1 MQSHVDAHARRGARL
16 AAAIRILLLSS
27 LVLSSLFVPLAVHAQ
42 DATEPV
48 VQAEPQPPAHVP
60 LEQTE
65 DGCAVRTIN
74 VTISLY
80 RVAPAGSALRRQYE
94 QAIRYFA
101 DGIYEATNCAH
112 IVGKV
117 SIYQRGKA
125 KDTADVVW
133 MREEHPAAYVSGY
146 RRAVGNITMADIYN
160 DQNMTT
166 IGDAGARNLGY
177 TLAHEWGHAFYSLYD
192 EYRGGDPLSRN
203 DPGSPARTDTPIR
216 ESLMHDPD
224 QGFNRA
230 NPRRYAWL
238 NFSADYSYENIP
250 FNRTAH
256 GRVYA
261 ASAWDT
267 LVRRPAQDPPQAR
280 TAANYPR
287 FYYPELVNFAPDG
300 EHYIDLPNSSFDAV
314 NRPGNPARAKL
325 RIVWFNTETARV
337 FAVNTANASGGNQL
351 EVIFEALE
359 QEIYSM
365 PLNSSVGV
373 VGFDST
379 TRVIVPMTRL
389 TTENVREN
397 LLDMLANNL
406 QPGTGATGDVSL
418 ALQRAYNILAQHPP
432 YINGED
438 VGSVFLLSGAPLSGA
453 AGVNAVLQDY
463 QADDLQVYTFGIEV
477 SFEDDDLLYDIAEAT
492 AGLHAFVSG
501 ISEPYDDVYAFD
513 TAVAE
518 LVSALADAR
527 FDAEPLV
534 ETLLD
539 EGSLRIQPRR
549 AETREFFVDETLT
562 AINVYASV
570 SPTATLTLRNPSGQ
584 ARVPDSCFT
593 PSRQS
598 ARPNVYCEFTVPAP
612 VTGTWQLRAQ
622 TGDTAADLSYEITGE
637 PGDDNATF
645 TSRVDTTGSD
655 IIRYPQP
662 IIVKAAVEKG
672 LPMSGL
678 RVIAELTLPNG
689 QTRTFPMLD
698 DGSAPDELQDDGIYT
713 GIVSNY
719 PADGTYGI
727 RVRLDNSAGTGKLT
741 HRGFAPAP
749 GPFDP
754 ETGLPLFP
762 VPDPTPVITNFTRL
776 ARTNVLVTG
785 FRADDHGNTPA
796 TATVLPAF
804 DVNVFGKVDQAGDVD
819 FFRINLPV
827 TFTGELTV
835 RLTNL
840 LDGMQP
846 RLRILAADGTTE
858 LRNVTLMAAETT
870 LRTTLPPAPGG
881 TYFVAVTH
889 TDPAADRGVYTL
901 SAGAPLPSEGLQ
913 LSSLRALPRTIP
925 ADGTTTAGISA
936 TVVLDS
942 APAAGQ
948 AVTLTT
954 TLGRFTASNT
964 TTVVVNANENGFLT
978 TTLVSAEAGIATIQ
992 ATAGT
997 NTRSV
1002 TLTLQA
1008 SDSTRRIYLPLIVRL
1023 ATGQ

>member
-1 MQSHVDAHARRGARL
+1 MQSHVDVHVRCGARF
-16 AAAIRILLLSS
+16 AAAIRMLLLSS
-27 LVLSSLFVPLAVHAQ
+27 LLLSSLFVPLAVHAQ
-42 DATEPV
+42 DAPEPV
-48 VQAEPQPPAHVP
+48 VQAEPQPPAHLP
-60 LEQTE
+60 LEQTQ
-65 DGCAVRTIN
+65 DGCGVRTIN

-133 MREEHPAAYVSGY
+133 VREEHPAAYVSGY
-146 RRAVGNITMADIYN
+146 RRTVGSIAMADIYN
-160 DQNMTT
+160 EQNMTT
-166 IGDAGARNLGY
+166 IGDEGARNLGY

-192 EYRGGDPLSRN
+192 EYRGDDPLDRN
-203 DPGSPARTDTPIR
+203 NPGSPARTDTPIR
-216 ESLMHDPD
+216 ESLMHNPD

-267 LVRRPAQDPPQAR
+267 LVRRPSQDPPQAR

-287 FYYPELVNFAPDG
+287 FYYPELANFAPDG
-300 EHYIDLPNSSFDAV
+300 EHIIDLPNSSFDAV
-314 NRPGNPARAKL
+314 NRSGNPARAKL

-351 EVIFEALE
+351 EVIIEALE

-365 PLNSSVGV
+365 PLGSAVGV
-373 VGFDST
+373 IGFDT
-379 TRVIVPMTRL
+379 TAQVVIPITRL
-389 TTENVREN
+389 TSNAVRET
-397 LLDMLANNL
+397 LLDTLFKDL
-406 QPGTGATGDVSL
+406 QTGTGTTGNVSL
-418 ALQRAYNILAQHPP
+418 ALQRAYDMLEQHPP
-432 YINGED
+432 YINGDD
-438 VGSVFLLSGAPLSGA
+438 VGSVFLLSGAPLSGM
-453 AGVNAVLQDY
+453 AGVDAVLQDY
-463 QADDLQVYTFGIEV
+463 QADDLQIYTFGVEV
-477 SFEDDDLLYDIAEAT
+477 SFEDDELLYAIAEAT
-492 AGLHAFVSG
+492 AGLHAFVVG
-501 ISEPYDDVYAFD
+501 VDNTYDDVYAFD
-513 TAVAE
+513 TAVSE
-518 LVSALADAR
+518 LVAALADAR

-534 ETLLD
+534 ETLLE
-539 EGSLRIQPRR
+539 EGSQRIQPRR
-549 AETREFFVDETLT
+549 TVTREFFVDETLT

-570 SPTATLTLRNPSGQ
+570 SPTATLTLSSPSGGPP
-584 ARVPDSCFT
+584 RSPDFCFT
-593 PSRQS
+593 PSS
-598 ARPNVYCEFTVPAP
+598 GGARPNVYCKFTVPAP
-612 VTGTWQLRAQ
+612 VTGTWQLQAQ
-622 TGDTAADLSYEITGE
+622 AGTAAADLFYEITGE

-662 IIVKAAVEKG
+662 IILKAAVEKT

-678 RVIAELTLPNG
+678 RVVAELILPNG
-689 QTRTFPMLD
+689 EPRSFPMLD
-698 DGSAPDELQDDGIYT
+698 DGVAPDELKDDGIYT

-719 PADGTYGI
+719 PANGTYGI

-741 HRGFAPAP
+741 HGGLATAP

-819 FFRINLPV
+819 FFRINVPV

-846 RLRILAADGTTE
+846 RLRIFAADGTTE
-858 LRNVTLMAAETT
+858 LRNVELAAEETT
-870 LRTTLPPAPGG
+870 LRASVPPAPGG
-881 TYFVAVTH
+881 SYFAAVTH

-936 TVVLDS
+936 TVMLDS

-954 TLGRFTASNT
+954 TLGRFTDSNT

-978 TTLVSAEAGIATIQ
+978 TTLVSAEAGVATIQ

-1002 TLTLQA
+1002 TLTLQ
-1008 SDSTRRIYLPLIVRL
+1008 DSTRRVYLPLIVRVL
-1023 ATGQ
+1023 AE